1 MQGDKGGSLDRSF
14 GGDGRVRFNL
24 RVIPGSAV
32 LQPDGKLVAAGF
44 RRFDVALARLNA
56 NGSLD
61 TSFGAGGV
69 VHTDFGGPDAAD
81 RANALVLQPDGKLVA
96 AGRSLSGPIGNVDL
110 ILARYH
116 PDGSLDASFG
126 AGGIVVESRGFSGN
140 ALLLQPDGK
149 LVAADGGGQLFRF
162 NPDGTLDTSFGD
174 DGRVAL
180 NFGGPGGF
188 SALVLQPDG
197 KLVAAG
203 VAGTIDTGDFLL
215 AHRGDFLLARFNP
228 DGSLDTSFGT
238 GGLVVTDFGRDSA
251 ANALVLQADGKL
263 VAGGNLFVR
272 RFEPDFI
279 VARYQPDGSLDA
291 TFGSGG
297 AVQTRFGRS
306 FVGLQALVLQAD
318 GKLVAAGD
326 SNASGDS
333 DFALARY
340 VTTDEPLAVPR
351 KCGGRRATILGT
363 SRKDT
368 IRGTRGADVILGL
381 GGNDTIRGL
390 QGNDTICGGP
400 GRDRLIGNEGNDR
413 LLGEGQSDKLF
424 GDNGSDSLDGG
435 SGRDA
440 CRTGETVLR
449 CEGQAASGERPKD
462 PPKPAC
468 PPAGSFPCS

>member
-1 MQGDKGGSLDRSF
+1 MNTTPRSRWFGPRRRFHPFGQRLLMLLSALLVDLPVPAFAAPGDLDPSFDGDGKVLTDFRGFDPVEALVVQPDGKLVAVGGIFVGGALARYNPDGSLDRSF

-69 VHTDFGGPDAAD
+69 VHTDFGGPDAAG

-96 AGRSLSGPIGNVDL
+96 AGRSRSGPIGNVGFDL

-149 LVAADGGGQLFRF
+149 LVAADGGGQLFRL

-197 KLVAAG
+197 KLVAVG
-203 VAGTIDTGDFLL
+203 VAGTIDMGDFLL

-279 VARYQPDGSLDA
+279 VALYHPDGSLDA
-291 TFGSGG
+291 SFGSGG
-297 AVQTRFGRS
+297 AVQTRFGQS

-318 GKLVAAGD
+318 GKLVAAGEAD
-326 SNASGDS
+326 ASG
-333 DFALARY
+333 LQ
-340 VTTDEPLAVPR
+340 PAVSREGLLKAPR
-351 KCGGRRATILGT
+351 
-363 SRKDT
+363 
-368 IRGTRGADVILGL
+368 
-381 GGNDTIRGL
+381 
-390 QGNDTICGGP
+390 
-400 GRDRLIGNEGNDR
+400 
-413 LLGEGQSDKLF
+413 
-424 GDNGSDSLDGG
+424 
-435 SGRDA
+435 
-440 CRTGETVLR
+440 
-449 CEGQAASGERPKD
+449 
-462 PPKPAC
+462 
-468 PPAGSFPCS
+468 